1 MNNGLIKNKKS
12 VLALTGL
19 LIVIF
24 HLWINIFSGS
34 NVELFIRTTSYI
46 GVDMFFFLSAYSLGS
61 RRIDNIPP
69 FYLSRLKSVYVKFAF
84 FTVIQAFL
92 ASWSVEKVV
101 RTLIGYEL
109 VEKGGGSF
117 LWFLPAIMLLYLIMP
132 FYQRVYEK
140 KPVITA
146 VLSFLVWFAV
156 ALLLTER
163 TQYRAG
169 FIFWNR
175 LPIFFIGFLCA
186 KIPKAV
192 VDRVKT
198 SIWGL
203 VLFLVGLFLLFEF
216 GFQYKL
222 QEPIWNMFYVL
233 DMPAAIGLTLL
244 ADHIPAGRFVESIG
258 SSTLEMYGV
267 QMVIGYPIAELLL
280 RLTGSAVITNLV
292 TILIVIVISVLL
304 RYLFAL
310 IYALPERKK
319 KTVDHP

>member
-12 VLALTGL
+12 VLALAGL

-34 NVELFIRTTSYI
+34 NVELFIRTTSYL
-46 GVDMFFFLSAYSLGS
+46 GVDMFFFLSAYSLGCG
-61 RRIDNIPP
+61 RIDNIPR
-69 FYLSRLKSVYVKFAF
+69 FYLSRLKAVYVKFAF
-84 FTVIQAFL
+84 FVVIQALL
-92 ASWSVEKVV
+92 ASWSIGKVV

-132 FYQRVYEK
+132 FYQRVYDK
-140 KPVITA
+140 TPVITA
-146 VLSFLVWFAV
+146 VLSFLMWFAV
-156 ALLLTER
+156 ALLLTQW

-203 VLFLVGLFLLFEF
+203 VLFLVGLFLLFAF

-267 QMVIGYPIAELLL
+267 QMVIGYPLAELLL
-280 RLTGSAVITNLV
+280 RLTGSAAITNLAV
-292 TILIVIVISVLL
+292 ILIVIVISVFLN
-304 RYLFAL
+304 YLFAL
-310 IYALPERKK
+310 IHTLSKREKK
-319 KTVDHP
+319 AVNQP